1 MLSARED
8 LVSDESV
15 VASEL
20 TRFELLA
27 GARPDEHDPLENFFS
42 VVDWI
47 PESYSQALEIGL
59 EEGKGD
65 DAPDDA
71 GQFVEWSPVAA
82 G

>member
-1 MLSARED
+1 MPEHSSWDPVD
-8 LVSDESV
+8 LTAILDGNIEP
-15 VASEL
+15 ETPTL
-20 TRFELLA
+20 
-27 GARPDEHDPLENFFS
+27 
-42 VVDWI
+42 
-47 PESYSQALEIGL
+47 ESYSQALEIGL